1 MSSSEDNMIGSKNK
15 WTFKKLIS
23 KFSLLITKP
32 CKCNSK
38 NKYKMS
44 NNIRVLTTDL
54 MNNKQIRLSQFCDGK
69 IKVAILS

>member
-38 NKYKMS
+38 
-44 NNIRVLTTDL
+44 
-54 MNNKQIRLSQFCDGK
+54 KQ
-69 IKVAILS
+69 V

>member
-32 CKCNSK
+32 CKGNSK
-38 NKYKMS
+38 KKYKMS
-44 NNIRVLTTDL
+44 NNIKVLTTDL
-54 MNNKQIRLSQFCDGK
+54 MNNKQIRLSQFCDG
-69 IKVAILS
+69 